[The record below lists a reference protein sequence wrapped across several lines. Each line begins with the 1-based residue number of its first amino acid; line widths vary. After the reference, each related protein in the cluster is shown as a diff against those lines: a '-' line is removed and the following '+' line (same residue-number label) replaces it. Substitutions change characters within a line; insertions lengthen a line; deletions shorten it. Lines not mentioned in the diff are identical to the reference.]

1 MFVLRDIAL
10 IILAL
15 EGVVFTL
22 LILAVLGL
30 INYGMIRFR
39 WWHEIPRWFAIG
51 RGYLGLG
58 KNFIERACE
67 VVRAPIVTVVTTQA
81 GVAEGMRHLV
91 RSGRGASSR
100 PSGETSTEQGDEE

>member
-15 EGVVFTL
+15 EAALFTV

-30 INYGMIRFR
+30 INYGLIRFR

-58 KNFIERACE
+58 KHYIERACE
-67 VVRAPIVTVVTTQA
+67 AVQKPVFAVSTTAA
-81 GVAEGMRHLV
+81 GVTEGARQLLELGKEATK
-91 RSGRGASSR
+91 RT
-100 PSGETSTEQGDEE
+100 PIETNTDQGDRE